1 MKSLSKLILVIT
13 FALLCNVNVNSQNTK
28 LKIGHINSSELMSY
42 MPGRDTAQKAL
53 MDFAKELEEQLQ
65 LMTKEFE
72 TKYQDYLAN
81 EARFT
86 EIVKKS
92 KQKELTDLQ
101 SRVMEFQESAQDE
114 LQNKEVELLRPLLK
128 RAQDAIQAVAK
139 EKGYT
144 YILDTST
151 GTVLY
156 FEDSDDVLSLVK
168 KKLGIE

>member
-1 MKSLSKLILVIT
+1 MKSLSKLIIVLTI
-13 FALLCNVNVNSQNTK
+13 ALLCSFNVNAQNTK
-28 LKIGHINSSELMSY
+28 FKIGHINSSELMQY
-42 MPGRDTAQKAL
+42 MPGRDTAQNAL
-53 MDFAKELEEQLQ
+53 MKFAKELEEQLQ

-81 EARFT
+81 ESRLT

-92 KQKELTDLQ
+92 RQKELTDLQ
-101 SRVMEFQESAQDE
+101 SRVMEFQESAQEE
-114 LQNKEVELLRPLLK
+114 LQMKEVELLNPLLK

-156 FEDSDDVLSLVK
+156 FEDSDDILSLVK

>member
-1 MKSLSKLILVIT
+1 MKSISKFLIVLTI
-13 FALLCNVNVNSQNTK
+13 ALLCSFNVNAQNTK
-28 LKIGHINSSELMSY
+28 IKIGHINSSELMQY
-42 MPGRDTAQKAL
+42 MPGRDTAQNSL
-53 MDFAKELEEQLQ
+53 MSFAKELEEQLQ

-81 EARFT
+81 EPRLT

-92 KQKELTDLQ
+92 RQKELTDLQ
-101 SRVMEFQESAQDE
+101 SRVMEFQESAQEE
-114 LQNKEVELLRPLLK
+114 LQMKEVELLNPLLK
-128 RAQDAIQAVAK
+128 RAQDAIQEVAK

-156 FEDSDDVLSLVK
+156 FEDSDNILSLVK